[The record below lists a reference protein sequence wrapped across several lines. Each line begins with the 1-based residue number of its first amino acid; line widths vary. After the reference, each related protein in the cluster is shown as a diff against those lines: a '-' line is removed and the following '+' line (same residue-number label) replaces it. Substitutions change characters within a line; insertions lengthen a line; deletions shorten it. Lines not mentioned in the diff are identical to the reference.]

1 MRALLVCLIAL
12 TPLLAASDTKPP
24 TVPRGLTVTEVT
36 AGSVG
41 LKWQASSDFKGGSG
55 VAGYDVFRDGTP
67 VGYTA
72 NVTYVD
78 KGLASATTYQYVV
91 RARDNAGNVSV
102 PSTPVSATTLAGAG
116 CNTSPDTPAG
126 LAVTS
131 VSSSTVSLQWS
142 VVPPPTDCAVTY
154 DVYRDGSRIVSG
166 LTETIYTAIGLQP
179 STTYTFAASATDSV
193 GSSPPSG
200 SVDAKTDAGGG
211 ATGGFPAPLFV
222 PYIDMLLWPT
232 PSLSGIA
239 TQTGAKY
246 FSPGFI
252 VAGSGCQA
260 TWGKHYRMSD
270 NFLTNDIASLRSQGG
285 DVIPSFGGAAG
296 SELALACSTVSALQA
311 QYQSVIDTYS
321 LTRIDFDIEGTAL
334 SNTAANDRRAKAIV
348 GLQATASAAGKKL
361 SVQFTLPVLPSGL
374 TSDGLNLLQNA
385 IDNKVDISIV
395 NLMAMDYGRS
405 YDPNR
410 MGQYAVDAVNATIS
424 QLKPLYGAAKTDA
437 QVRAMVGVTPMIGL
451 NDVSPEVFTLDDA
464 STLVSAAQLNGTAFL
479 AFWSVTRDQQCPG
492 RPVVSATCSGIVQ
505 SPWDFTKIFK
515 AFTGN

>member
-1 MRALLVCLIAL
+1 MRALLVCLLATL
-12 TPLLAASDTKPP
+12 PPLAASDTKPP
-24 TVPRGLTVTEVT
+24 TVPRGLTVTEVM

-41 LKWQASSDFKGGSG
+41 LMWQASSDFKGGSG
-55 VAGYDVFRDGTP
+55 VAGYDVFRDGSQ
-67 VGYTA
+67 VGSTA
-72 NVTYVD
+72 NLVYAD
-78 KGLASATTYQYVV
+78 NGLASATTYQYVV

-116 CNTSPDTPAG
+116 CTTSPDVPAG

-131 VSSSTVSLQWS
+131 VSSSTVSLQWGAVS
-142 VVPPPTDCAVTY
+142 PPTGCAVTY
-154 DVYRDGSRIVSG
+154 NVYRDGTRIVSG
-166 LTETIYTAIGLQP
+166 LTGTIYTAVGLHP

-193 GSSPPSG
+193 GTSPPSVP
-200 SVDAKTDAGGG
+200 VDAKTNAGGG
-211 ATGGFPAPLFV
+211 ATGGFPAPLFL
-222 PYIDMLLWPT
+222 PYVDMLLWPT
-232 PSLSGIA
+232 PSLSGMA

-260 TWGKHYRMSD
+260 TWGKHYKMSD
-270 NFLTNDIASLRSQGG
+270 NFLTSDIASLRSQGG

-296 SELALACSTVSALQA
+296 TELALACSTVSALQA

-348 GLQATASAAGKKL
+348 GLQTTASAAGRQL
-361 SVQFTLPVLPSGL
+361 AVQFTLPVLPSGL
-374 TSDGLNLLQNA
+374 TSDGLNLLKNA
-385 IDNKVDISIV
+385 IDNKVDISVV
-395 NLMAMDYGRS
+395 NVMAMDYGRT
-405 YDPNR
+405 YDANR
-410 MGQYAVDAVNATIS
+410 MGQYAVDAMNTTFA
-424 QLKPLYGAAKTDA
+424 QLRPLYDAATTDA

-464 STLVSAAQLNGTAFL
+464 NTLVSAAQLNGTAFL

-492 RPVVSATCSGIVQ
+492 RQVVSATCSGIVQ

-515 AFTGN
+515 VFTGN